1 MTVPP
6 PVPAP
11 PPADPAPPGPPR
23 RSRPLRLDRLVA
35 LVLLGLLLFNP
46 PFLRLFG
53 QGGTVLGVPLLHA
66 YSLGAWALVIALAA
80 LWLERR

>member
-1 MTVPP
+1 MTASPP
-6 PVPAP
+6 ARPA
-11 PPADPAPPGPPR
+11 PPADPAPPGPPQ
-23 RSRPLRLDRLVA
+23 RPGLRLDRLAA

-53 QGGTVLGVPLLHA
+53 QGGTILGVPLLHA